1 LLTLRVFIVD
11 FSPLKMAKRLTV
23 VVSQGQSA
31 NPAKRKLEE
40 DIVGRLLFQQGV
52 EVTVIPNLYD
62 LAPDG
67 TGMLCLQGITGD
79 LVLCSWLF
87 PRAAHWILERNGI
100 HGQIGTTLLKAEGD
114 EEDDDEDTDARG
126 GSGKETNGDGD
137 STTDEKPRVG
147 LRHETG
153 RTIYCLDL
161 RTCDAAQ
168 PYLDEI
174 ARIQRESSVQTVS
187 LMSWINGAPKPEQLE
202 RYLDDGSSFQFP
214 GSRLEGSGFRVQGS
228 GPTVEATN
236 SEPETSTSANSAE
249 PDLAQSVNRI
259 DEQPARRW
267 YPVIDYTRCTNCME
281 CLDFC
286 LFGVYGV
293 DKLDTILIEQ
303 PDNCR
308 KGCPACSR
316 VCPENAII
324 FPQHKTPAIAGS
336 DERAGVLKI
345 DLSKLFGGGEG
356 ADALTVA
363 VLERDEQL
371 LMVGRDAVG
380 MAVGVPKRQTGK
392 ASGPKDEL
400 DSLMDQLDALDL

>member
-1 LLTLRVFIVD
+1 
-11 FSPLKMAKRLTV
+11 MAKRLTV

-40 DIVGRLLFQQGV
+40 DIVGGLLFQQGV

-62 LAPDG
+62 LTPDG
-67 TGMLCLQGITGD
+67 TGMLCLQGIAGD
-79 LVLCSWLF
+79 MVLCSWLF

-100 HGQIGTTLLKAEGD
+100 HGQIGTTLLKTESG
-114 EEDDDEDTDARG
+114 DDEDDEEGQGESNRE
-126 GSGKETNGDGD
+126 SSNGDGE
-137 STTDEKPRVG
+137 SATDDKPRVG
-147 LRHETG
+147 LRHDTG

-161 RTCDAAQ
+161 RTHDTAQ
-168 PYLDEI
+168 TFLDEI
-174 ARIQRESSVQTVS
+174 TRIQREASVQTVS

-202 RYLDDGSSFQFP
+202 RYLEQGPKSQVPSP
-214 GSRLEGSGFRVQGS
+214 KSEGSGFGVQGS
-228 GPTVEATN
+228 AN
-236 SEPETSTSANSAE
+236 LEPGTLNLE
-249 PDLAQSVNRI
+249 PPSVNRI

-356 ADALTVA
+356 ADALTMA

-380 MAVGVPKRQTGK
+380 MAVGLAKRQAGK
-392 ASGPKDEL
+392 SSGPKDEL
-400 DSLMDQLDALDL
+400 DTLMDQLDALDL